1 MCSPFCQSD
10 IDSKFIIIRMIPVGK
25 YPRLTGYSYPHR
37 VIILVVYTLKFL
49 VDSPIRKLQ
58 NRGISTKTSIDEHHL
73 LKEAY
78 AFLFGSPEA
87 FLQNE
92 KWRYLLR
99 NMFSKQLT
107 FAIVADEN
115 ILANTHIDHG
125 QVDQKIPILTTR
137 VETLAA
143 DKHVIAKLPL
153 IPF

>member
-1 MCSPFCQSD
+1 MFAILSTGH
-10 IDSKFIIIRMIPVGK
+10 SKQIYHNAVDPCRQIPC
-25 YPRLTGYSYPHR
+25 LTCYSYPHR
-37 VIILVVYTLKFL
+37 VIILVVCNLKFL
-49 VDSPIRKLQ
+49 VDSQTAKSWHF
-58 NRGISTKTSIDEHHL
+58 NADVDEHHL

-87 FLQNE
+87 FLRNE

-115 ILANTHIDHG
+115 ILANTHIDPG
-125 QVDQKIPILTTR
+125 QVGQKIPLLTTR

-143 DKHVIAKLPL
+143 EKHVIAKLPL
-153 IPF
+153 VPF

>member
-1 MCSPFCQSD
+1 MVS
-10 IDSKFIIIRMIPVGK
+10 
-25 YPRLTGYSYPHR
+25 YSQIAKPWHFNED
-37 VIILVVYTLKFL
+37 VE
-49 VDSPIRKLQ
+49 
-58 NRGISTKTSIDEHHL
+58 EHHL

-99 NMFSKQLT
+99 NMFRKQLT
-107 FAIVADEN
+107 FAIIADEN
-115 ILANTHIDHG
+115 ILTNMHIDPD
-125 QVDQKIPILTTR
+125 QVGQKIPLLTTQ

-153 IPF
+153 VPF

>member
-1 MCSPFCQSD
+1 MPDRLFIPSPCHNFGCVYSEVSD
-10 IDSKFIIIRMIPVGK
+10 
-25 YPRLTGYSYPHR
+25 
-37 VIILVVYTLKFL
+37 
-49 VDSPIRKLQ
+49 
-58 NRGISTKTSIDEHHL
+58 GISYSQTAKPWHFNEDVDEHHL

-99 NMFSKQLT
+99 NMSSKQLT

-115 ILANTHIDHG
+115 ILANTHIDPG
-125 QVDQKIPILTTR
+125 QVGQKIPLLTTR
-137 VETLAA
+137 VETLVA

-153 IPF
+153 VPF

>member
-1 MCSPFCQSD
+1 MGVPPPPRFKPSPCHNFGCVYSEVSGGLSYSQT
-10 IDSKFIIIRMIPVGK
+10 SKPWHFNEDV
-25 YPRLTGYSYPHR
+25 
-37 VIILVVYTLKFL
+37 
-49 VDSPIRKLQ
+49 
-58 NRGISTKTSIDEHHL
+58 DEHHL

-99 NMFSKQLT
+99 NMSSKQLT

-115 ILANTHIDHG
+115 ILANTHIDRG
-125 QVDQKIPILTTR
+125 QVGQKIPLLTTP

-143 DKHVIAKLPL
+143 DKQVIAKLPL
-153 IPF
+153 VPF